1 MVTGDPTNE
10 NYRAGSTLSFLEEG
24 QSLGAQ
30 GRKLLRSRHAISVQN
45 KQLPPSKQMM
55 WAAAD
60 LQNSSFG
67 LSQRRHRRTEMW
79 SSRLG

>member
-10 NYRAGSTLSFLEEG
+10 NHRAGSTLSFLEEG

-67 LSQRRHRRTEMW
+67 YLKDDIAV
-79 SSRLG
+79 LKCGVPG

>member
-1 MVTGDPTNE
+1 VVTGDPTNE
-10 NYRAGSTLSFLEEG
+10 THRASFTLSLLEEE
-24 QSLGAQ
+24 QSLGAW

-45 KQLPPSKQMM
+45 KQLPTSKQMM

-67 LSQRRHRRTEMW
+67 YLKDDIAV
-79 SSRLG
+79 LKCGVPG